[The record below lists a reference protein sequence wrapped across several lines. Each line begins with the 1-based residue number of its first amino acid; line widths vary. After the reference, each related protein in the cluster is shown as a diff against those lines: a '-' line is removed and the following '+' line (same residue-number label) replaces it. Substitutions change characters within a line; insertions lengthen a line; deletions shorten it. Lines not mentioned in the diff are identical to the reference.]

1 MTQHLTVESVS
12 PARRPKKIVV
22 HKCCFCGHISEPS
35 FIANR
40 IDRECPK
47 CDEGRHTKGM
57 LPYTIGM
64 ARYRLS
70 DGFQGI
76 SVYAQHLI
84 EGDEFLTPAV
94 KAWAADKRLI
104 LTDDAMREQMFDA
117 YLEGTTF
124 AYDEPQV
131 VSDITVM
138 PHEFVCSCGRDFKS
152 RQGRYNHAKNHGHS
166 Y

>member
-1 MTQHLTVESVS
+1 
-12 PARRPKKIVV
+12 
-22 HKCCFCGHISEPS
+22 
-35 FIANR
+35 
-40 IDRECPK
+40 
-47 CDEGRHTKGM
+47 M